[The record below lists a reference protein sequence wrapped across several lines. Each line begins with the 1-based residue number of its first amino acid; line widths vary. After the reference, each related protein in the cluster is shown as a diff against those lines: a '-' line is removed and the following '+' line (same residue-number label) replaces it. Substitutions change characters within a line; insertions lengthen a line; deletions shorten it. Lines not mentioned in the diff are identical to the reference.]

1 MRLDLST
8 GPVKFFFTH
17 SKENKKRIT
26 TCTVA
31 SEVGG
36 GCVIGEARCSP
47 KDKFVKAEGR
57 KRSFMRMIE
66 TAGFSRADRTIL
78 WNAYLYRGQ
87 NLAAN

>member
-1 MRLDLST
+1 MRLDLSA
-8 GPVKFFFTH
+8 GAAKFFFSHQT
-17 SKENKKRIT
+17 ENKKRKT

-31 SEVGG
+31 MEGTNIAVTGKA
-36 GCVIGEARCSP
+36 VCSL

-66 TAGFSRADRTIL
+66 LGAFDRADRTIL